1 MFRRD
6 RNTKTWGQSLVEL
19 ALVLPLAVM
28 ILFLAADFGRALTA
42 YIQVG
47 SAAREGA
54 AFGMQSN
61 SNAADEGKMTE
72 AALTESPTIWGVAP
86 TVDFPGCSDG
96 MSRPDG
102 SAYDCVAVQ
111 VNYDFQPLITI
122 WPVPEKIPMQ
132 RTVEM
137 RVVN

>member
-1 MFRRD
+1 MFRRN
-6 RNTKTWGQSLVEL
+6 RNTKTTGQSLVEL

-28 ILFLAADFGRALTA
+28 LLFLAADFGRALTA

-54 AFGMQSN
+54 AFGMQSTQ
-61 SNAADEGKMTE
+61 AAQDTDGMR
-72 AALTESPTIWGVAP
+72 AAVLAESPTIWGVAP
-86 TVDFPGCSDG
+86 TVAFPSCSDG

-102 SAYDCVAVQ
+102 SSYDCVAVE
-111 VNYDFQPLITI
+111 VNYDFRPLINI
-122 WPVPEKIPMQ
+122 GPVPDTIPMQ